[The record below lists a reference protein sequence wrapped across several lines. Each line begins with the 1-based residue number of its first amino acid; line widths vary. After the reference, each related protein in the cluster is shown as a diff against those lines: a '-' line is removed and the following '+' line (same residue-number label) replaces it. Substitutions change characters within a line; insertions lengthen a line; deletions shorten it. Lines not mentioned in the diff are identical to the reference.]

1 MIMATAKLLET
12 EKAYNLRDQNV
23 FVIVFDDV
31 NFDIN
36 RIELGKILKK
46 EKYEVENI
54 KTVKPPSKIKMKGAK
69 RTKVAKKRAKKF
81 YIKLKEGQK
90 LPDDFKLEIK

>member
-1 MIMATAKLLET
+1 MATGTLLQT
-12 EKAYNLRDQNV
+12 EKAYKLRDQNV

-36 RIELGKILKK
+36 RIELGKILKN
-46 EKYEVENI
+46 EKHEVEDI
-54 KTVKPPSKIKMKGAK
+54 KTIKPPAKVKMKGAK
-69 RTKVAKKRAKKF
+69 RKKVTKKRAKKF
-81 YIKLKEGQK
+81 YVKLKEGQK